1 MKIEIERSGGF
12 AGLTKTITVD
22 TEDLPSEMADNIK
35 KHLADTKSKSSST
48 VMSKKKRVADSY
60 FYRIS
65 GQLGKKKQEIELNES
80 DVDDELK
87 FFIDYV
93 FRNY

>member
-22 TEDLPSEMADNIK
+22 TEDLPSEMAGNIK